1 MYDRRLVAGGAA
13 VGLVAVAIIA
23 FVLAA
28 PRLAASGLNGLAQQQ
43 LGRSVIVRGG
53 THLDFSPL
61 SIRLDDAVLSGVDA
75 RDDSF
80 AMARRVAREE
90 GIPVGISS
98 GAALTAALAEAGPDE
113 VVLVDCATLWLTN
126 HLLAE
131 HDLDAEGA
139 ALLAACAACLAPVV
153 VVSNEVGWGIV
164 PDNALARRFR
174 DAQGRLNQR
183 IAAEAGLVVGVMAG
197 LPMVLKGAMPPWM

>member
-1 MYDRRLVAGGAA
+1 MTGSVGNETFLLPRLTLVTGGARS
-13 VGLVAVAIIA
+13 GKS
-23 FVLAA
+23 
-28 PRLAASGLNGLAQQQ
+28 RLAEALVTGSGLTRRYIATAQAWDDEMRERIAQH
-43 LGRSVIVRGG
+43 RADRGAG
-53 THLDFSPL
+53 WITVEAPL
-61 SIRLDDAVLSGVDA
+61 
-75 RDDSF
+75 
-80 AMARRVAREE
+80 
-90 GIPVGISS
+90 
-98 GAALTAALAEAGPDE
+98 ALTAALAEAGPDE